1 MQNGGKPARG
11 RVILAAT
18 AKGGAGKSTT
28 IACLACWWQA
38 AGRSIALVDAD
49 PNRTLTRWHAKGAA
63 LGAVPLVSEAHEER
77 IVDAIDGLTAAHELV
92 LVDCPGFNGQVTL
105 FAVGT
110 ADCVLIPC
118 MTDEANVFE
127 ALRMGKLV
135 DNVAKLANRPIPSY
149 ALLTRV
155 KRASVAAHSRA
166 QLETLQARPLTSFLS
181 DRAVFQESSFHG
193 SSPVAL
199 EPRGQATREIK
210 ALAAEVWAIIA
221 PKGG

>member
-1 MQNGGKPARG
+1 MQHEVQPTRG

-28 IACLACWWQA
+28 IACLAGWWHA
-38 AGRSIALVDAD
+38 AGRRVALVDAD

-63 LGAVPLVSEAHEER
+63 LGRMPLVTEANEER
-77 IVDAIDGLTAAHELV
+77 IVDAIEGLRGAHDLV

-118 MTDEANVFE
+118 MTDEANIFE
-127 ALRMGKLV
+127 ALRMRRLV
-135 DNVAKLANRPIPSY
+135 ENVSKLANRPIP
-149 ALLTRV
+149 AHTLLTRV

-166 QLETLQARPLTSFLS
+166 QLESLQAKPLASFLS
-181 DRAVFQESSFHG
+181 DRAVFQEASFHG

-199 EPRGQATREIK
+199 EPRGQATREIG
-210 ALAAEVWAIIA
+210 ALAAEVLAIIA
-221 PKGG
+221 PQEV

>member
-1 MQNGGKPARG
+1 MRDEGQPTRG

-28 IACLACWWQA
+28 IACLASWWHA
-38 AGRSIALVDAD
+38 AGRGVALVDAD

-63 LGAVPLVSEAHEER
+63 LGAMPLVTEAHEDR
-77 IVDAIDGLTAAHELV
+77 IAEAIAGLAAAHELV

-105 FAVGT
+105 FAVGA

-127 ALRMGKLV
+127 ALRMRRLV
-135 DNVAKLANRPIPSY
+135 ENVAKLANRPIPAH

-155 KRASVAAHSRA
+155 KRAAVVAHSRA
-166 QLETLQARPLTSFLS
+166 QLESLQARPLASFLS
-181 DRAVFQESSFHG
+181 DRAVFQEASFHG

-199 EPRGQATREIK
+199 EPRGQATREIA
-210 ALAAEVWAIIA
+210 ALAAEVWAILA
-221 PKGG
+221 PERG

>member
-1 MQNGGKPARG
+1 
-11 RVILAAT
+11 
-18 AKGGAGKSTT
+18 
-28 IACLACWWQA
+28 
-38 AGRSIALVDAD
+38 
-49 PNRTLTRWHAKGAA
+49 
-63 LGAVPLVSEAHEER
+63 
-77 IVDAIDGLTAAHELV
+77 
-92 LVDCPGFNGQVTL
+92 
-105 FAVGT
+105 
-110 ADCVLIPC
+110 

-135 DNVAKLANRPIPSY
+135 DNVAKLANRPIPSH